1 MVEVTGG
8 RYVQTVYQ
16 PTLRRTIQRTFN
28 GTSWGDWGNCNGFN
42 CSTPEALASLLGVPR
57 YIGDIND
64 TANRDDLVS
73 GLYVV
78 STSTLPA
85 WWFNN
90 SKADGVLEV
99 IRTYENFKMLRY
111 TDFNTGDIYEVYYK
125 WNSWG
130 AWKKITAGNV

>member
-1 MVEVTGG
+1 M
-8 RYVQTVYQ
+8 
-16 PTLRRTIQRTFN
+16 
-28 GTSWGDWGNCNGFN
+28 
-42 CSTPEALASLLGVPR
+42 PR